1 MNIQIVIYSSILFFL
16 SEFALMIAKRS
27 TKKGSKTRND
37 KSSLLLLWL
46 AIPLGLTAGFF
57 NANYQLW
64 DVYNQTI
71 AIVGL
76 SVLVIGISIRWI
88 SIIQLNKGF
97 TVDVAITENHKLK
110 TDGMYKN
117 IRHPSYFGLILICF
131 GLSIAMNSV
140 ISILAITIPILLA
153 ILYRIK
159 VEEDILVKEFGE
171 FYEDYKKKTNKII
184 PKLY

>member
-1 MNIQIVIYSSILFFL
+1 
-16 SEFALMIAKRS
+16 MIAKRS

-37 KSSLLLLWL
+37 KSSLFLLWL

-64 DVYNQTI
+64 DVYHQTI

-76 SVLVIGISIRWI
+76 SVFVIGTAIRWI

-117 IRHPSYFGLILICF
+117 NRHPSYFGLILICF

-140 ISILAITIPILLA
+140 ISVLVISIPILLA

-159 VEEDILVKEFGE
+159 VEEDILIMEFGKS
-171 FYEDYKKKTNKII
+171 YTDYRLHSYKLI
-184 PKLY
+184 PKIY